1 MLIVIATEPNIVTIG
16 IKNTIFVRMKSW
28 KSTFMII
35 WTGQAMS
42 LLTSSI
48 VQFAIIWWI
57 TIEMG
62 SAKSLAIAS
71 IAGIMPQII
80 LGPFIGVWIDRLDRK
95 RIMIVSDLG
104 IAFFTLILGALFH
117 FGVVEI
123 WHIYILLAIRS
134 VGSSFHY
141 PAMQASTPLLA
152 PESQLT
158 RIAGINQTLYSI
170 ANIAGPA
177 IGAIVCQA
185 LSMQY
190 IVLIDILGAV
200 WACGALLF
208 VTIPKPPPIE
218 QHGKVLKELAATFR
232 VLYSHKGLLAML
244 TAWLVAIFFFVPTDT
259 LFPLMTISYFGGDAY
274 QMSMIEVAFG
284 IGMLI
289 GGTAMGIWGSNKGR
303 VKLFT
308 WGMIALGMCYLLSG
322 FLMPHQFVLFAILV
336 FAMGLAVPVLNSPTN
351 SLLQSHIP
359 SGMLGR
365 VFSLID
371 TLILLPVPFGL
382 LMVGTVSDAIGIEKI
397 FLIAG
402 IAIVSVGVACFFIK
416 PLQTLDKE

>member
-1 MLIVIATEPNIVTIG
+1 
-16 IKNTIFVRMKSW
+16 
-28 KSTFMII
+28 
-35 WTGQAMS
+35 MS

-62 SAKSLAIAS
+62 SAKSLAMAS
-71 IAGIMPQII
+71 IAGIMPQIL

-95 RIMIVSDLG
+95 LIMIVSDLG
-104 IAFFTLILGALFH
+104 IAFFTLILGALFY
-117 FGVVEI
+117 FEVVEI

-177 IGAIVCQA
+177 IGAVVCQA
-185 LSMQY
+185 ISMQY
-190 IVLIDILGAV
+190 IVLIDIIGAV

-208 VTIPKPPPIE
+208 VTIPKAPPIE

-232 VLYSHKGLLAML
+232 VLYSHKGIMAMM
-244 TAWLVAIFFFVPTDT
+244 TAWLVAIFFFVPTDS

-274 QMSMIEVAFG
+274 HMSVVEIAFG
-284 IGMLI
+284 IGMLV
-289 GGTAMGIWGSNKGR
+289 GGAAISIWGSNKKR
-303 VKLFT
+303 VRLFT
-308 WGMIALGMCYLLSG
+308 WGLVALGMCYLLSG
-322 FLMPHQFVLFAILV
+322 FLRPHQFILFATLV
-336 FAMGLAVPVLNSPTN
+336 FAMGLAVPILNSPTS

-359 SGMLGR
+359 AGMLGR
-365 VFSLID
+365 VFSLLD

-382 LMVGTVSDAIGIEKI
+382 MMVGTLSDAIGIENI

-402 IAIVSVGVACFFIK
+402 IAIVSLGIICFFIK
-416 PLQTLDKE
+416 PLKALDDK

>member
-1 MLIVIATEPNIVTIG
+1 
-16 IKNTIFVRMKSW
+16 MKSW
-28 KSTFMII
+28 KSTFLII

-42 LLTSSI
+42 LLSSSI

-62 SAKSLAIAS
+62 SAKSLAFAS

-95 RIMIVSDLG
+95 LIMIVADLS
-104 IAFFTLILGALFH
+104 IAIFTLILGLLFYLQ
-117 FGVVEI
+117 VVEI

-152 PESQLT
+152 PKEQLT

-177 IGAIVCQA
+177 IGAVVCQMI
-185 LSMQY
+185 SMQY

-200 WACGALLF
+200 WACSALAF

-232 VLYSHKGLLAML
+232 VLYSHKGIVAMM
-244 TAWLVAIFFFVPTDT
+244 TAWLVAIFFFVPTDS
-259 LFPLMTISYFGGDAY
+259 LFPLMTISYFGGNAY
-274 QMSMIEVAFG
+274 QMSLIEIAFG
-284 IGMLI
+284 VGMLI
-289 GGTAMGIWGSNKGR
+289 GGAAISVWGSNKGR
-303 VKLFT
+303 VKLFI
-308 WGMIALGMCYLLSG
+308 WGLIALGSCYLFSG
-322 FLMPHQFVLFAILV
+322 FLLPHQFILFVVFV
-336 FAMGLAVPVLNSPTN
+336 FAMGVAVPVLNSPTN
-351 SLLQSHIP
+351 SLLQTHIP

-365 VFSLID
+365 VFSLLD

-382 LMVGTVSDAIGIEKI
+382 MMVGTVSDAIGIENI

-402 IAIVSVGVACFFIK
+402 VAIVLVGVICFFIK
-416 PLQTLDKE
+416 PLNDLDKT

>member
-1 MLIVIATEPNIVTIG
+1 
-16 IKNTIFVRMKSW
+16 MKSW
-28 KSTFMII
+28 KSTFLII

-42 LLTSSI
+42 LLSSSI

-62 SAKSLAIAS
+62 SAKSLAFAS

-95 RIMIVSDLG
+95 LIMIVADLS
-104 IAFFTLILGALFH
+104 IAFFTLILGLLFYLQ
-117 FGVVEI
+117 VVEI

-152 PESQLT
+152 PKEQLT

-177 IGAIVCQA
+177 IGAVVCQMI
-185 LSMQY
+185 SMQY

-200 WACGALLF
+200 WACSALAF

-232 VLYSHKGLLAML
+232 VLYSHKGIVAMM
-244 TAWLVAIFFFVPTDT
+244 TAWLVAIFFFVPTDS
-259 LFPLMTISYFGGDAY
+259 LFPLMTISYFGGNAY
-274 QMSMIEVAFG
+274 QMSLIEIAFG
-284 IGMLI
+284 VGMLI
-289 GGTAMGIWGSNKGR
+289 GGAAISVWGSNKGR
-303 VKLFT
+303 VKLFI
-308 WGMIALGMCYLLSG
+308 WGLIALGSCYLFSG
-322 FLMPHQFVLFAILV
+322 FLLPHQFILFVVFV
-336 FAMGLAVPVLNSPTN
+336 FAMGVAVPVLNSPTN
-351 SLLQSHIP
+351 SLLQTHIP

-365 VFSLID
+365 VFSLLD

-382 LMVGTVSDAIGIEKI
+382 MMVGTVSDAIGIENI

-402 IAIVSVGVACFFIK
+402 VAIVLVGVICFFIK
-416 PLQTLDKE
+416 PLNDLDKT

>member
-1 MLIVIATEPNIVTIG
+1 
-16 IKNTIFVRMKSW
+16 MKSW
-28 KSTFMII
+28 KSTFLII

-71 IAGIMPQII
+71 IAGIMPQIL

-95 RIMIVSDLG
+95 MIMIVSDLS
-104 IAFFTLILGALFH
+104 IAFFTFILGLLFYLE
-117 FGVVEI
+117 VVEI

-152 PESQLT
+152 PEDQLT

-177 IGAIVCQA
+177 IGAVVCQMI
-185 LSMQY
+185 SMQY

-200 WACGALLF
+200 WACTALLF
-208 VTIPKPPPIE
+208 VTIPKAPPIE

-232 VLYSHKGLLAML
+232 VLYSNKGIVAMM
-244 TAWLVAIFFFVPTDT
+244 TAWLVAIFFFVPTDS

-274 QMSMIEVAFG
+274 QMSMIEIAFG
-284 IGMLI
+284 IGMLL
-289 GGTAMGIWGSNKGR
+289 GGAAISVWGSNKGR

-308 WGMIALGMCYLLSG
+308 WGLIALGLCYLLSG
-322 FLMPHQFVLFAILV
+322 FLRPHQFILFVVFV
-336 FAMGLAVPVLNSPTN
+336 FAMGLAVPVLNSPTS
-351 SLLQSHIP
+351 SLLQTHIP

-365 VFSLID
+365 VFSLLD

-382 LMVGTVSDAIGIEKI
+382 MMVGTVSDAIGIENI

-402 IAIVSVGVACFFIK
+402 VGIVLVGIICFFIK
-416 PLQTLDKE
+416 PLKDLDKA